1 MVSLGEFAV
10 LFLKLVSW
18 TQKHAFGIHW
28 LEGRVIYKCLKGN
41 NTRIL
46 PIRIGKTRRHC
57 S

>member
-46 PIRIGKTRRHC
+46 PIRIGKTRRQC